1 MVADNTVP
9 MIRPFQ
15 LIFDTTAT
23 WEKIENDQRGVPIL
37 VVMVLLPL
45 LVISL
50 GLEGFLMYKFGDEIG
65 PLDRLMR
72 VSPDLIVRYEV
83 THFVL
88 FLVIVFGGS
97 ALVTKLGESFHSR
110 HNYRACFTTLT
121 YSLSPLYLSHIL
133 DGWPEMNTWICFV
146 IGILLSVSLLYKGIP
161 RTLRPEPSNAL
172 GMYLF
177 LSVFLIM
184 ACGLAHYL
192 GTLVLEERILAGVP
206 RV

>member
-1 MVADNTVP
+1 

-23 WEKIENDQRGVPIL
+23 WEKIENDERNVPVL
-37 VVMVLLPL
+37 VVLVLLPIL
-45 LVISL
+45 ILSL
-50 GLEGFLMYKFGDEIG
+50 GLEGFLMHKFGDEIG
-65 PLDRLMR
+65 PLDRLMKIDL
-72 VSPDLIVRYEV
+72 DLIVRYEV

-88 FLVIVFGGS
+88 FLLVVFGG
-97 ALVTKLGESFHSR
+97 AWLVWKIAESFHSR
-110 HNYRACFTTLT
+110 HNYRACVTTLI
-121 YSLSPLYLSHIL
+121 YSLTPVFLVHIL
-133 DGWPEMNTWICFV
+133 DGWPGFNTWICFG

-192 GTLVLEERILAGVP
+192 GTLVLEERILADIG
-206 RV
+206 RW